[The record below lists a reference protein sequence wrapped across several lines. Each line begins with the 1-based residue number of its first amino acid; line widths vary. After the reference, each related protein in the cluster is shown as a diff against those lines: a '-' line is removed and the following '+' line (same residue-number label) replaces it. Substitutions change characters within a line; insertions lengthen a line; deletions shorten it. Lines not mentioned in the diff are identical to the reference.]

1 MDYVDHEFGNLKYL
15 AIGTFFMTAFGDL
28 HFVHYQPMEENTTRV
43 FADLAKKHGTGMIRF
58 ASWPEKKFP
67 K

>member
-1 MDYVDHEFGNLKYL
+1 
-15 AIGTFFMTAFGDL
+15 MTAFGDL

-43 FADLAKKHGTGMIRF
+43 FADLAKKHGAGMIRF